1 MTSRELLHSEN
12 DISKEGAMMKRIIKD
27 IFAAVGVITVCR
39 AFCDNYEVKRK
50 SGADDVTVP
59 LVSTSWKSLTYADRD
74 EAERI
79 LSEMKEAIEK
89 WYYVS
94 VADACDL
101 TGVPS
106 NYSDTKIGWRNLEG
120 ASIRTIKTKV
130 ATFATNYIGGNEKI
144 VDRYYVSLPDPI
156 KL

>member
-1 MTSRELLHSEN
+1 MV
-12 DISKEGAMMKRIIKD
+12 KRIVKD

-50 SGADDVTVP
+50 SDADDITVP
-59 LVSTSWKSLTYADRD
+59 LVSTSWKSVTYANRD
-74 EAERI
+74 EAEQI
-79 LSEMKEAIEK
+79 LSELKEAIEK
-89 WYYVS
+89 WHYVS

-101 TGVPS
+101 AGVPS
-106 NYSDTKIGWRNLEG
+106 NYSDTKIGWQNLEG
-120 ASIRTIKTKV
+120 ASVRTIKTKV

>member
-1 MTSRELLHSEN
+1 
-12 DISKEGAMMKRIIKD
+12 MKRIIKD

-74 EAERI
+74 EAEEI
-79 LSEMKEAIEK
+79 LSELKEAIEK
-89 WYYVS
+89 WHYVS

-101 TGVPS
+101 TGMCS
-106 NYSDTKIGWRNLEG
+106 NYRDTKIGWRNLEG
-120 ASIRTIKTKV
+120 ASVRTIKTKV

>member
-1 MTSRELLHSEN
+1 
-12 DISKEGAMMKRIIKD
+12 MKRIIKD
-27 IFAAVGVITVCR
+27 IFTAVGVITVCK

-50 SGADDVTVP
+50 TDSEDIVIP
-59 LVSTSWKSLTYADRD
+59 LVSTSWESVTYVNRD
-74 EAERI
+74 EAEQI
-79 LSEMKEAIEK
+79 LSELKEAIEK
-89 WYYVS
+89 WHYVS

-106 NYSDTKIGWRNLEG
+106 NYSDTKIGWRNLDG
-120 ASIRTIKTKV
+120 ASVRTIKMKV
-130 ATFATNYIGGNEKI
+130 PTYAISYIGGKEEI

>member
-1 MTSRELLHSEN
+1 
-12 DISKEGAMMKRIIKD
+12 MKRIVKD
-27 IFAAVGVITVCR
+27 IFAAVGVITVCK

-50 SGADDVTVP
+50 SDADDIIVP
-59 LVSTSWKSLTYADRD
+59 LASTSWKSVTYADRD
-74 EAERI
+74 EAEQI
-79 LSEMKEAIEK
+79 LSELKEAVEK
-89 WYYVS
+89 WHYVS

-106 NYSDTKIGWRNLEG
+106 NYSDTKIGWRNLDD
-120 ASIRTIKTKV
+120 ASVRTIKTKV
-130 ATFATNYIGGNEKI
+130 ATYATCYIGGNEKI

>member
-1 MTSRELLHSEN
+1 
-12 DISKEGAMMKRIIKD
+12 MKRIVKD
-27 IFAAVGVITVCR
+27 IFAAIGVITVCR

-50 SGADDVTVP
+50 SCADDVTVP
-59 LVSTSWKSLTYADRD
+59 LMSTSWMPDTYVDRD
-74 EAERI
+74 EAEEI
-79 LSEMKEAIEK
+79 LSELKEAIEK
-89 WYYVS
+89 WHYVS

-101 TGVPS
+101 TGMCS
-106 NYSDTKIGWRNLEG
+106 NYRDTKIGWRNLEG
-120 ASIRTIKTKV
+120 ASVRTIKTKV

>member
-1 MTSRELLHSEN
+1 
-12 DISKEGAMMKRIIKD
+12 MKRIIKD

-39 AFCDNYEVKRK
+39 AFFDNYEVKRK

-59 LVSTSWKSLTYADRD
+59 LVSTSWKLLTYADRD
-74 EAERI
+74 EAEGI

-89 WYYVS
+89 WCYVS

-120 ASIRTIKTKV
+120 ASVRTIKTKV
-130 ATFATNYIGGNEKI
+130 ATFATYYIGGNEKI

>member
-1 MTSRELLHSEN
+1 
-12 DISKEGAMMKRIIKD
+12 MKRIIKD

-59 LVSTSWKSLTYADRD
+59 LVSTSWKPDAYVDRD
-74 EAERI
+74 EAEEI
-79 LSEMKEAIEK
+79 LSELKEAIEK
-89 WYYVS
+89 WHYVS

-101 TGVPS
+101 TGMCS
-106 NYSDTKIGWRNLEG
+106 NYKDTKIGWRNLEG
-120 ASIRTIKTKV
+120 ASVRTIKTKV

>member
-1 MTSRELLHSEN
+1 
-12 DISKEGAMMKRIIKD
+12 MKRIIKD

-50 SGADDVTVP
+50 SCADDVTVP

-74 EAERI
+74 EAEGI

-120 ASIRTIKTKV
+120 ASVRTIKKKV
-130 ATFATNYIGGNEKI
+130 VTCPTLYVGGKEEI

>member
-1 MTSRELLHSEN
+1 MV
-12 DISKEGAMMKRIIKD
+12 KRIVKD
-27 IFAAVGVITVCR
+27 IFAAVGVITVCK

-50 SGADDVTVP
+50 IHAGDIIIP
-59 LVSTSWKSLTYADRD
+59 LVSTSWKSVTYADRD
-74 EAERI
+74 EAEQI
-79 LSEMKEAIEK
+79 LSELKEAIEK
-89 WYYVS
+89 WHYVS

-106 NYSDTKIGWRNLEG
+106 NYSDTKIGWQNLDG
-120 ASIRTIKTKV
+120 ASVRAIKKKV
-130 ATFATNYIGGNEKI
+130 ATCLTAYIGGKEEI

>member
-1 MTSRELLHSEN
+1 
-12 DISKEGAMMKRIIKD
+12 MKRIVKD
-27 IFAAVGVITVCR
+27 IFAAIGIMTVCK
-39 AFCDNYEVKRK
+39 AFCDNYEAKRK
-50 SGADDVTVP
+50 NNLNDVVVP
-59 LVSTSWKSLTYADRD
+59 LASTSWKSVTYEDRD

-79 LSEMKEAIEK
+79 LSELKEAIEK
-89 WYYVS
+89 WHYVS

-106 NYSDTKIGWRNLEG
+106 NYSDTKIGWRNLDG
-120 ASIRTIKTKV
+120 ASIRTIKKKV
-130 ATFATNYIGGNEKI
+130 TPCAISYYIGKEKEEI